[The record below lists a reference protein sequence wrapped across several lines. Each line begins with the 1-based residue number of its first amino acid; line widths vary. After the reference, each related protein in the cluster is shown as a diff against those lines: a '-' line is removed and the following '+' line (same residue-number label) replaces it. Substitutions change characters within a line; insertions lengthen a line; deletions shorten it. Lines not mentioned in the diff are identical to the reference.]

1 MQQARIDEYVQSLS
15 MEMQRSSV
23 AMASSSTSS
32 AQDLTSAAAA
42 QNSERDILA
51 SLRQI
56 RATGRVVLR
65 FTSDSSGM
73 SSFPGITMEDG
84 DRFVVP
90 PVPATVNVVGAVYD
104 QNSFLYAQ
112 ARRAGTYLQLA
123 GGPNRDADRSHE
135 FIIRADGE
143 VVSRKRGETIWSGS
157 EFDNL
162 RINPGDTI
170 VVPEKT
176 IKPSAMRGL
185 IDWSQ
190 MFSQFALG
198 AAALSIVK

>member
-1 MQQARIDEYVQSLS
+1 VQQARIDEYVQSLS
-15 MEMQRSSV
+15 MEMQRSSL

-32 AQDLTSAAAA
+32 AQDLTSGAAA

-56 RATGRVVLR
+56 RATGRIVLR
-65 FTSDSSGM
+65 FTPNSSGT
-73 SSFPGITMEDG
+73 SSLPDVTLEDG
-84 DRFVVP
+84 DRFAVP
-90 PVPATVNVVGAVYD
+90 PIPATVNVIGAVYD

-112 ARRAGTYLQLA
+112 GRRAGAYLQLA
-123 GGPNRDADRSHE
+123 GGSNRDADRKHE

-143 VVSRKRGETIWSGS
+143 VVSNEMAKGLWGS
-157 EFDNL
+157 EFHNL
-162 RINPGDTI
+162 RVNPGDTI
-170 VVPEKT
+170 VIPEKT
-176 IKPSAMRGL
+176 FKPSALRSV

-198 AAALSIVK
+198 AAALSVLK